1 MPPGMPRARAREWRR
16 IRPRPLAVRSMPLA
30 AIRTCLASPAG
41 RRPSR
46 SRPDH
51 SLDKI
56 AHLLELRIGLTTIDA
71 GRNHDIAF
79 IILER
84 TLEDDVI
91 AGSELRLDV
100 VSLLAGRIRD
110 LGPIGSDLDQ
120 AFLQA
125 ATIEI
130 RAGLATGEH
139 PRETRVE
146 PLPVPLRAGEMR
158 LRRQRRCV
166 DVVARDH

>member
-1 MPPGMPRARAREWRR
+1 
-16 IRPRPLAVRSMPLA
+16 MPLA
-30 AIRTCLASPAG
+30 AIQTCLASPAG

-46 SRPDH
+46 SRPDP
-51 SLDKI
+51 SLDQI
-56 AHLLELRIGLTTIDA
+56 AHFLELRIGLTAIDA

-79 IILER
+79 VVLER
-84 TLEDDVI
+84 TLENHVI

-100 VSLLAGRIRD
+100 VGLLAGRIRD

-130 RAGLATGEH
+130 RDSLATGEH

-146 PLPVPLRAGEMR
+146 PLPVQLRAGE
-158 LRRQRRCV
+158 
-166 DVVARDH
+166 